1 MSSYNF
7 LPVKFFQ
14 RYWILLLLIAIKLFL
29 QFIIVNPVY
38 ELHRDE
44 FLHLDQ
50 ANHMAFGYISLPPLT
65 SLISKI
71 IFLLGGDIFWIRFF
85 PALFGSFTIVFA
97 WLIVEESGGSLLSK
111 IVVSSGLT
119 FSVLVRLNILFQ
131 PNSFDIMIWTAIF
144 LFLIKY
150 FNSSDNKWLYLL
162 SVVAA
167 AGFYNKYN
175 VAFLFLG
182 LFTGLLLTYRRKI
195 FTNISFWKAIALA
208 FLLILPNLIWQIKND
223 FPVIE
228 HMAVLKV
235 NQLDNNT
242 ASGFLLSQISFF
254 FGSFPLILCAL
265 ASLFFFKSFNPYRF
279 IGVTF
284 LVTISLFA
292 LLKAKDYY
300 AMGLYPVLIAFG
312 AVFLDKVL
320 IEKLKMIV
328 FGFLIIANIG
338 LFAVSAKVIF
348 PILTPSEILMNGEL
362 FEKYGL
368 LRWEDGKNHSLPQD
382 FSDMLGWRE
391 MAEKALLTY
400 QMISEDELD
409 KTLIICDNYGQTG
422 ALNYYNRGKMSEAYS
437 FSTDYIYWLPHLRN
451 IKNILLV
458 GEKPDEEIV
467 ILFSEWKLTGIVEN
481 EFAREKGTGI
491 YLFSG
496 ADPAFTDFFYK
507 EAEER
512 KKNHDIF

>member
-1 MSSYNF
+1 MDSYNF
-7 LPVKFFQ
+7 LFVKFSQ
-14 RYWILLLLIAIKLFL
+14 RYWILLLFIAIKVYL
-29 QFIIVNPVY
+29 QFVIVNPVY

-50 ANHMAFGYISLPPLT
+50 ANHLAFGFISLPPLT

-85 PALFGSFTIVFA
+85 PAIFGSFTIVLA
-97 WLIVEESGGSLLSK
+97 WFIVEELGGSLISK
-111 IVVSSGLT
+111 IVVSSGLI
-119 FSVLVRLNILFQ
+119 FSALVRLNILFQ
-131 PNSFDIMIWTAIF
+131 PNSFDILIWTAIF
-144 LFLIKY
+144 LFIIKY
-150 FNSSDNKWLYLL
+150 FNSSDNKWLYFL

-175 VAFLFLG
+175 VAFLFFG
-182 LFTGLLLTYRRKI
+182 LFTGLLLTYHRKI
-195 FTNISFWKAIALA
+195 FTSISFWKAIALA
-208 FLLILPNLIWQIKND
+208 FFLILPNLIWQIKND
-223 FPVIE
+223 FPVVE
-228 HMAVLKV
+228 HMEVLRV

-242 ASGFLLSQISFF
+242 ASGFLLGQIFFF

-265 ASLFFFKSFNPYRF
+265 VSLFFFKPFNPYRF

-284 LVTISLFA
+284 LVTISLFV

-300 AMGLYPVLIAFG
+300 AIGLYPVLIAFG

-320 IEKLKMIV
+320 NEKFKLIV
-328 FGFLIIANIG
+328 SGFLITANIG
-338 LFAVSAKVIF
+338 LFAVTAKVIF
-348 PILTPSEILMNGEL
+348 PLLTPSEIVKNSEL

-400 QMISEDELD
+400 KMITEDELD
-409 KTLIICDNYGQTG
+409 KTLIICDNYGQAG
-422 ALNYYNRGKMSEAYS
+422 ALNYYNRGKMPEAYS
-437 FSTDYIYWLPHLRN
+437 FNTDYIYWLPHLSN
-451 IKNILLV
+451 IQNILLV

-467 ILFSEWKLTGIVEN
+467 KLFSEWKLTGIVEN

-496 ADPAFTDFFYK
+496 ADPAFTGFFYK
-507 EAEER
+507 EADER

>member
-1 MSSYNF
+1 M
-7 LPVKFFQ
+7 V
-14 RYWILLLLIAIKLFL
+14 L
-29 QFIIVNPVY
+29 QFVIVNPVY

-50 ANHMAFGYISLPPLT
+50 ANHLAFGFISLPPLT

-71 IFLLGGDIFWIRFF
+71 IFLMGGDIFWIRFF

-111 IVVSSGLT
+111 IVVSSGLI
-119 FSVLVRLNILFQ
+119 FSALARLNILFQ
-131 PNSFDIMIWTAIF
+131 PNSFDILIWTAIF
-144 LFLIKY
+144 WFLIKY
-150 FNSSDNKWLYLL
+150 FNTSENKWLYFL

-167 AGFYNKYN
+167 LGFYNKYN
-175 VAFLFLG
+175 VVFLFAG
-182 LFTGLLLTYRRKI
+182 LFAGLLLTDKRKI
-195 FTNISFWKAIALA
+195 FTNISFRKAIALA
-208 FLLILPNLIWQIKND
+208 FLLILPNLIWQMKND
-223 FPVIE
+223 FPVVE
-228 HMAVLKV
+228 HMKVLKV

-242 ASGFLLSQISFF
+242 AAGFLLSQILFF
-254 FGSFPLILCAL
+254 IGSFPLIICAL
-265 ASLFFFKSFNPYRF
+265 ASFFFYKSFNPYRF
-279 IGVTF
+279 IGITF
-284 LVTISLFA
+284 LVTISLFS

-300 AMGLYPVLIAFG
+300 AIGLYPVLIATG

-320 IEKLKMIV
+320 NKKLKLIV
-328 FGFLIIANIG
+328 SVFFILANLG
-338 LFAVSAKVIF
+338 LFFVTAKVML
-348 PILTPSEILMNGEL
+348 PLLTPQEILKNSEL

-400 QMISEDELD
+400 KMIPEDELD
-409 KTLIICDNYGQTG
+409 KTLIICDNYGQVG
-422 ALNYYNRGKMSEAYS
+422 ALNYYNRGKMPEAYS
-437 FSTDYIYWLPHLRN
+437 FSTDYIYWLPHLSN
-451 IKNILLV
+451 IQNILLV
-458 GEKPDEEIV
+458 GEKPEEEIV
-467 ILFSEWKLTGIVEN
+467 KMFSEWKLTGIVEN

-496 ADPAFTDFFYK
+496 ADPTFTVFFYN
-507 EAEER
+507 EADER